1 MVRKLKIDKDINA
14 NNNLQQLKQNNNIE
28 NSFTETLNNSDLHNV
43 SAGLAET
50 LVDSI
55 LNDGVLKE
63 LPIVSSIVGLGKT
76 AISIKNGL
84 FLKKIIHFLTEINHI
99 PLSVRKAMIDYIDS
113 REDQKIKVGEKLI
126 FILDKCEDY
135 IDTKYIAQFFCAFL
149 EKKITYEE
157 FLKGSRIIQNIFIG
171 DLEYFLDSDITEF
184 EKEASTEEAPDE
196 DTFPL
201 INIGICGFGYNPI
214 NIEDQWD
221 RKMTNKYIVEGGETI
236 IWVTSIGH
244 KLKEILKKEK

>member
-1 MVRKLKIDKDINA
+1 
-14 NNNLQQLKQNNNIE
+14 
-28 NSFTETLNNSDLHNV
+28 
-43 SAGLAET
+43 
-50 LVDSI
+50 
-55 LNDGVLKE
+55 
-63 LPIVSSIVGLGKT
+63 
-76 AISIKNGL
+76 
-84 FLKKIIHFLTEINHI
+84 
-99 PLSVRKAMIDYIDS
+99 MIDYIDS

-149 EKKITYEE
+149 EKKITYDE

-171 DLEYFLDSDITEF
+171 DLEYFLDSDISEF

-221 RKMTNKYIVEGGETI
+221 HKMTNKYIVEGGETI

-244 KLKEILKKEK
+244 KLKEIFKLSDSCEINQNKTCFITHFILAFLQNLNRFDFFICTSFKHGRIC